1 VAHCLVPLIT
11 LAVTTAGIVA
21 AGVAGAGALLLIA
34 TVLLPITATAVL
46 AAAHGA
52 RLSQELLSRILTT
65 DPSNPASA
73 VIAVL
78 LTSPWLICTLVTVGV
93 PIALLGH
100 AAAQQR
106 PLLGAGVAAFGIAA
120 ATAAA
125 LLGSAR
131 HAVRG
136 D

>member
-11 LAVTTAGIVA
+11 LAVTIAGIVA

-34 TVLLPITATAVL
+34 TVLLPITATAEL

-78 LTSPWLICTLVTVGV
+78 LTSP
-93 PIALLGH
+93 
-100 AAAQQR
+100 
-106 PLLGAGVAAFGIAA
+106 
-120 ATAAA
+120 
-125 LLGSAR
+125 
-131 HAVRG
+131 
-136 D
+136 